1 MIQFVLG
8 PSGSGKTTRMI
19 EQANEEYK
27 SHNGHLVF
35 VDNDDSQMFQLDHAV
50 RLINMKQYH
59 IHSMERL
66 YGLLAGML
74 ARDFDIERVF
84 IDGLTAETLQEGNF
98 EKNIK
103 EFLVLSSENSAD
115 FIIGLNLDA
124 DKVPKLE
131 GVEVVELAVD

>member
-1 MIQFVLG
+1 
-8 PSGSGKTTRMI
+8 
-19 EQANEEYK
+19 
-27 SHNGHLVF
+27 
-35 VDNDDSQMFQLDHAV
+35 
-50 RLINMKQYH
+50 
-59 IHSMERL
+59 MERL

-103 EFLVLSSENSAD
+103 ELLVLSSENSAD